1 LSNFLLP
8 FIDIVHFFP
17 FNYGFVHID
26 IIEFKGLIKRIPNG
40 FTSNF
45 TIFIIPRVGRSIII
59 FIGHLERELVNRS
72 GKGSCK
78 IMIEFFNVVLI
89 S

>member
-1 LSNFLLP
+1 MLILSSFKDSLEASLMDFLAIL
-8 FIDIVHFFP
+8 H
-17 FNYGFVHID
+17 
-26 IIEFKGLIKRIPNG
+26 
-40 FTSNF
+40 S
-45 TIFIIPRVGRSIII
+45 FIIPRVGHSIIV